1 MMPDDVMMS
10 DARGPGRPPRC
21 AGWVYIGVYPCT
33 RTGIK
38 LNINLTGHSIIN
50 K

>member
-21 AGWVYIGVYPCT
+21 AGWVYIGVYICM

-38 LNINLTGHSIIN
+38 LDITIKGNIMIN